1 VPESPNP
8 VAQTLQE
15 RFGPPPSTA
24 IVLGS
29 GLGGLVDALQNA
41 ERASYGELGLPPTGV
56 AGHAGSLA
64 VGTLGESRV
73 ALLCG
78 RVHSYEG
85 RPMEEIVAA
94 VRSVALWGVKRFVL
108 TNAVGGVDPG
118 LKTGSLVLVEDH
130 LNLMGQNPL
139 IGPNHD
145 DLGPRFPDMSRVYD
159 PDLREDARQAAEQLG
174 VVLGTGVYAAV
185 RGPSYETPAE
195 VRMFAALGASTVG
208 MSVVPEAIAL
218 AHMSV
223 PTLAISM
230 VSNPAAGLGLTPLR
244 HEDVTEAAARAGSQ
258 LARLIGGLLSKWD

>member
-1 VPESPNP
+1 MPKPLDP
-8 VAQTLQE
+8 IAQALLA

-41 ERASYGELGLPPTGV
+41 ERAPYGELGLPPTGV

-64 VGTLGESRV
+64 VGHLGESRV

-85 RPMEEIVAA
+85 RPMEEVVAA
-94 VRSVALWGVKRFVL
+94 VRSVAVWGVKRFVL
-108 TNAVGGVDPG
+108 TNAVGGVNPD
-118 LKTGSLVLVEDH
+118 LKTGSLVLVSDH

-145 DLGPRFPDMSRVYD
+145 ALGPRFPDMSQVYD
-159 PDLREDARQAAEQLG
+159 PTLREDARKVAERLG
-174 VVLGTGVYAAV
+174 VALGDGVYVAV

-195 VRMFAALGASTVG
+195 IRMFAALGASCVG

-230 VSNPAAGLGLTPLR
+230 VSNPAAGLGQTPLC
-244 HEDVTEAAARAGSQ
+244 HEDVTEAAAQAGSQ
-258 LARLIGGLLSKWD
+258 LARLIGGLLTQWD